1 MLVAM
6 HRLRM
11 DALQKVNA
19 LLYETAQIFCTIC
32 ARAKKNVFMLSLS
45 LSLSHVTVLHYVMSL
60 HLILEVILIT
70 ITVDHIV

>member
-19 LLYETAQIFCTIC
+19 LLYETARIFCTIC

-45 LSLSHVTVLHYVMSL
+45 LSVPCDRVALRYVFTFDIRSNFNN
-60 HLILEVILIT
+60 HNC
-70 ITVDHIV
+70 